1 MEPEKFNA
9 KQQYKME
16 VRNTTLDDLASII
29 GFTATL
35 RLAAWYGDSNLYVAA
50 TIAEDQRLVALIG
63 EPAARRL
70 SDEFGRQHIWV
81 PGLHAAHR
89 EKRNHL
95 IWTRLMEGAG
105 SKAIAKET
113 GLTERRVLQMRVQF
127 ERMGLIPMVLGKS
140 GKNAL
145 GKTTGENG

>member
-1 MEPEKFNA
+1 
-9 KQQYKME
+9 ME

-50 TIAEDQRLVALIG
+50 TVADDQRLVALIG

-89 EKRNHL
+89 ERRNFL
-95 IWTRLMEGAG
+95 IWQRLMEGAG
-105 SKAIAKET
+105 SKSIAKET
-113 GLTERRVLQMRVQF
+113 GLTERRVLQIRVQY
-127 ERMGLIPMVLGKS
+127 ERLGLLPLLLGKP
-140 GKNAL
+140 AT
-145 GKTTGENG
+145 KTAGENAAQNGG

>member
-1 MEPEKFNA
+1 
-9 KQQYKME
+9 ME
-16 VRNTTLDDLASII
+16 VRNTTLDDLSAII

-50 TIAEDQRLVALIG
+50 TIADDQRLVALIG
-63 EPAARRL
+63 ESAARRL

-89 EKRNHL
+89 EKRNYL
-95 IWTRLMEGAG
+95 IWTRLMAGAG

-127 ERMGLIPMVLGKS
+127 ERMGLLPLVLGPKTVA
-140 GKNAL
+140 KNEV
-145 GKTTGENG
+145 K